1 MRFKQK
7 ESLLKSM
14 LIISACI
21 LCVLIIFYIIAIE
34 VRTLVLGIG
43 VISLALLL
51 LLPLLDNEYVF
62 MNEDGVA
69 LANKRKEI
77 WSYSW
82 SEIEEMEFG
91 CISRFKIVK
100 IKPRNPDFKQEGEL
114 WFEYGPSAKKAIE
127 LYCKIDIK

>member
-34 VRTLVLGIG
+34 VRPFVLGLG
-43 VISLALLL
+43 VVALAALL

-62 MNEDGVA
+62 MNEDGVS
-69 LANKRKEI
+69 LSNKRKEI
-77 WSYSW
+77 WSYCW
-82 SEIEEMEFG
+82 SEIEEMEFN

-100 IKPRNPDFKQEGEL
+100 IKPQNPKPDLGEVL

-127 LYCKIDIK
+127 LYCKIPIK